1 MDQGIDF
8 KEYASSHAPALVLL
22 EQLGYEYVPPTIA
35 LTMRGGRKSMP
46 VLVDI
51 LDGQLRRM
59 NAITFKGQTYAFS
72 DANIA
77 RAIREV
83 AQVPFDSLITTS
95 EQIYDLL
102 TLGISLEQTIDGYV
116 KSHSLKYIDWE
127 HPENNVYHACDEYE
141 FERRHSDSVRRP
153 DIVLFIN
160 GIPVAII
167 ECKRPD
173 KREAVKEGISQHI
186 RNQRVN
192 EIPELYVYSQLLL
205 SVSQNGAAYGTTD
218 TDEKFWS
225 VWKEEDGQAQ
235 NALLEQVINTPLT
248 GEQMKRLALEAT
260 EEQREAL
267 DRILT
272 AGKRTPTPQDKTM
285 HALLRP
291 KRLLQLMYGFIVYD
305 NRIKKIAR
313 YQQYFAVQ
321 ATVDRV
327 TDVKGDSRRKGG
339 VIWHT
344 TGSGKS
350 LTMVMLA
357 KALALDPRIKNP
369 KVIIVTDRVDLD
381 NQISKTFKAC
391 GKDVVQAKTGE
402 HLLKLIAGGR
412 ASVITTII
420 DKFETVA
427 NKRTKDEDRN
437 IFVLVD
443 ESHRGHY
450 GQSHAMMRVVFPNAC
465 YIGFTGTPLLKKEK
479 STAETFG
486 GFIHK
491 YTMNQ
496 AVQDKAV
503 VPLRYEG
510 RMTELHGDDT
520 ELDKWFDRITE
531 GLTPEQ
537 KGDLKRNFKQA
548 DQLFSAEARVAEVAY
563 DIAQHY
569 KQFCKGTGKKAQ
581 FAVSSREAALAYRK
595 CFEGQAEVS
604 VAVVMSSPD
613 SREGNTTTDASKI
626 PEVQAFWNDM
636 MTRYG
641 NEKQYLESIIN
652 AFNYSDD
659 PEILIVIDKL
669 LTGFDSPRNSVL
681 YLDKNLKEH
690 NILQAIARVNRL
702 WDGKE
707 YGLVVDYRGIFGAL
721 NEAID
726 TYTALEKEGFDRTD
740 IENSIIDVSGEIDQ
754 LKARHANVWEVFKEV
769 GNKADIEAMQL
780 ALEPEDVRQSFY
792 DALRLFA
799 DTLQLALSN
808 ARFLENTPE
817 KSIRRYKND
826 LIEFLN
832 LRNAVKYRFG
842 EAVDYSAY
850 EQQLKNMV
858 NKHIGADTV
867 HVVIAPVDIFAVDAF
882 EQQIE
887 LIEGDAAKADHIAAR
902 VKKTITVKMDEDPT
916 LYRRL
921 SEIINETISNHRAKR
936 LSDADYL
943 SKMRGMLVELQSGE
957 RTNIPGMLRGRGDA
971 IAYYGVLGEMLNA
984 SSEDEVHV
992 AKMATMIDDV
1002 ISSKKIRDWSS
1013 NIDIKN
1019 SMMNDVEDVLYDASR
1034 LHGFLISA
1042 EVVDAMIEKL
1052 ILVAQRRDLV

>member
-1 MDQGIDF
+1 MFDF
-8 KEYASSHAPALVLL
+8 KEYASSHAPALILL
-22 EQLGYEYVPPTIA
+22 EQLGYEYIPPTKA
-35 LTMRGGRKSMP
+35 LAMRGGRKSMP
-46 VLVDI
+46 VLLDI
-51 LDGQLRRM
+51 LDCQLRRM
-59 NAITFKGQTYAFS
+59 NTITFKGEAQEFS

-102 TLGISLEQTIDGYV
+102 TLGVSLEQTIDGSV
-116 KSHSLKYIDWE
+116 KSHSLHYIDWE
-127 HPENNVYHACDEYE
+127 HPENNVYHVCDEFE

-153 DIVLFIN
+153 DLVLFIN

-173 KREAVKEGISQHI
+173 KREAIKEGISQHI
-186 RNQRVN
+186 RNQRVD
-192 EIPELYVYSQLLL
+192 EIPELYVYSQVLL
-205 SVSQNGAAYGTTD
+205 SVSQNRAMYGTTD

-225 VWKEEDGQAQ
+225 IWKEEDAQTQ
-235 NALLEQVINTPLT
+235 NAVLESLINTPLNE
-248 GEQMKRLALEAT
+248 EQKARLFQEAT
-260 EEQREAL
+260 GEQREAL
-267 DRILT
+267 DRVLT
-272 AGKRTPTPQDKTM
+272 SGQRTPTPQDKTM
-285 HALLRP
+285 YALLRP
-291 KRLLQLMYGFIVYD
+291 QRLLQLMYGYIVYD

-321 ATVDRV
+321 ATVNRV

-357 KALALDPRIKNP
+357 KALTLDPRINNP

-391 GKDVVQAKTGE
+391 GKDVVQARTGE

-412 ASVITTII
+412 ASVVTTII

-443 ESHRGHY
+443 ESHRGQY
-450 GQSHAMMRVVFPNAC
+450 GQSHAKMRVVFPNAC

-496 AVQDKAV
+496 AVQDRAV
-503 VPLRYEG
+503 APLRYEG
-510 RMTELHGDDT
+510 RMSELHGDDA
-520 ELDKWFDRITE
+520 ELDKWFERITE

-537 KGDLKRNFKQA
+537 KSDLKKKFKQA
-548 DQLFSAEARVAEVAY
+548 EQLFSADARVAEVAY

-581 FAVSSREAALAYRK
+581 FAVSSREAALAYLK
-595 CFEGQAEVS
+595 CFEEQDEVS

-613 SREGNTTTDASKI
+613 SREGNTSTDASKM
-626 PEVQAFWNDM
+626 PEVQTFWNDM

-641 NEKQYLESIIN
+641 NEKQYLEGIIN

-669 LTGFDSPRNSVL
+669 LTGFDAPRNSVL

-726 TYTALEKEGFDRTD
+726 TYAALEKEGFDRAD
-740 IENSIIDVSGEIDQ
+740 IENTIIDVSGEIEQ

-780 ALEPEDVRQSFY
+780 ALEPEDIRERFY

-799 DTLQLALSN
+799 NTLQLALSN
-808 ARFLENTPE
+808 TRFLENTPE
-817 KSIRRYKND
+817 KTIRRYKND
-826 LIEFLN
+826 LKEFLN
-832 LRNAVKYRFG
+832 LRNAVKHRFG

-858 NKHIGADTV
+858 SKHIGADAV
-867 HVVIAPVDIFAVDAF
+867 QEVVAPVDIFAVDAF
-882 EQQIE
+882 DQQLE
-887 LIEGDAAKADHIAAR
+887 LIEGDAAKADHIASR

-921 SEIINETISNHRAKR
+921 SEIIQETISNHRAKR
-936 LSDADYL
+936 LSDAEYL
-943 SKMRGMLVELQSGE
+943 SKMRGLLDDLQSGE
-957 RTNIPGMLRGRGDA
+957 RSNVPPVLRGKDDA
-971 IAYYGVLGEMLNA
+971 IAYFGVIGEMLDA
-984 SSEDEVHV
+984 SKDDESHI
-992 AKMATMIDDV
+992 ADMALRIDEA
-1002 ISSKKIRDWSS
+1002 IASRKIRDWSS

-1019 SMMNDVEDVLYDASR
+1019 SMMNDIEDVLYDAS
-1034 LHGFLISA
+1034 GANGMNIPGESIDALI
-1042 EVVDAMIEKL
+1042 DKIL
-1052 ILVAQRRDLV
+1052 LVAQRRDLA

>member
-1 MDQGIDF
+1 MAIDF
-8 KEYASSHAPALVLL
+8 KEYAASHAPALVLL
-22 EQLGYEYVPPTIA
+22 EQLGYKYVPPSTA

-46 VLVDI
+46 VLTDI
-51 LDGQLRRM
+51 LGTQLRRM

-127 HPENNVYHACDEYE
+127 RPENNVYHVCDEYE

-173 KREAVKEGISQHI
+173 RREAVKEGVSQHL
-186 RNQRVN
+186 RNQRVT
-192 EIPELYVYSQLLL
+192 EIPELYVYSQVLL
-205 SVSQNGAAYGTTD
+205 SVSQNGAMYGTTD

-225 VWKEEDGQAQ
+225 VWKEEDVQAQ
-235 NALLEQVINTPLT
+235 NAVLEQVINTPLA
-248 GEQMKRLALEAT
+248 GEQLHRLTLEAT

-272 AGKRTPTPQDKTM
+272 SGQRTPTPQDKTM

-291 KRLLQLMYGFIVYD
+291 ERLLQLMYGFIVYD

-391 GKDVVQAKTGE
+391 GKDVVQARTGE
-402 HLLKLIAGGR
+402 HLLKLITGGR

-427 NKRTKDEDRN
+427 NKRAKDEDRN

-450 GQSHAMMRVVFPNAC
+450 GQSHAKMRVVFPNAC
-465 YIGFTGTPLLKKEK
+465 YIGFTGTPLLKNEK

-503 VPLRYEG
+503 APLRYEG
-510 RMTELHGDDT
+510 RMAELHGDDA

-537 KGDLKRNFKQA
+537 KSDLKKKFKQA

-581 FAVSSREAALAYRK
+581 FAVSNRETALAYRK
-595 CFEGQAEVS
+595 CFEEQGEVS
-604 VAVVMSSPD
+604 VALVMSSPD
-613 SREGNTTTDASKI
+613 SREGNTTTDASKT

-641 NEKQYLESIIN
+641 NEKHYLESIIN
-652 AFNYSDD
+652 AFNYSED

-669 LTGFDSPRNSVL
+669 LTGFDAPRNSIL

-702 WDGKE
+702 WDGKD

-726 TYTALEKEGFDRTD
+726 TYAALEKEGFDRAD
-740 IENSIIDVSGEIDQ
+740 IENSIIDVSGEIAQ

-769 GNKADIEAMQL
+769 KNKADIEAMQL
-780 ALEPEDVRQSFY
+780 TLEPEDIRERFY
-792 DALRLFA
+792 EALRLFA
-799 DTLQLALSN
+799 NTLQLALSN
-808 ARFLENTPE
+808 ARFLESTPE
-817 KSIRRYKND
+817 RTVYRYKND
-826 LIEFLN
+826 LKDFLN
-832 LRNAVKYRFG
+832 LRNAVKHRFC
-842 EAVDYSAY
+842 EVVDYTAY

-858 NKHIGADTV
+858 SRHIGADAV
-867 HVVIAPVDIFAVDAF
+867 QEVVSQVDIFAVDEF
-882 EQQIE
+882 EQQLE

-902 VKKTITVKMDEDPT
+902 IKKTIAVKMDEDPT

-936 LSDADYL
+936 LSDAEYL
-943 SKMRGMLVELQSGE
+943 RRIRGLLTELQTGE
-957 RTNIPGMLRGRGDA
+957 RDNIPAVLNGKGDA
-971 IAYYGVLGEMLNA
+971 IAFYGVIGEMLSASKMDNA
-984 SSEDEVHV
+984 QV
-992 AKMATMIDDV
+992 AKLALKIHNAIT
-1002 ISSKKIRDWSS
+1002 SNKIRDWSS

-1019 SMMNDVEDVLYDASR
+1019 SMMNDIEDVLYDASSAYG
-1034 LHGFLISA
+1034 LSVSSALI
-1042 EVVDAMIEKL
+1042 DAMIDKL
-1052 ILVAQRRDLV
+1052 LLVAQRRDIV